1 MQPILANELCKNLGT
16 FPDNPQVT
24 DVVTDSRQAAPGT
37 LFVCIKGERVDGHD
51 FALAALQKGAAG
63 ILCQHE
69 VEGVPPHKRVLVA
82 DPLDAMIQMGANYRA
97 RFSPVLLGVTGSV
110 GKTTTKEFCYAVCSA
125 FGSTLKTEGNQNN
138 EIGVP
143 KTLFRLEETTRYGV
157 VEMGMQALGEIE
169 KLTLAVRPSGAIIT
183 WIGQSHL
190 ESLGTRENIL
200 RAKME
205 ICDGLPDGAPLVIN
219 GDNDLL
225 STAQVPERLR
235 RITFAI
241 HNPADVR
248 AVEIGGD
255 EHGTHFIIQDN
266 DLGNF
271 PAFIPTMG
279 EHNVADALSAYALA
293 TRLGLAPEKAAH
305 ALANYTITGH
315 RQNVVEHCGVTVIE
329 DCYNASP
336 DSMRAALRTLAD
348 YPLDGRRIAVLGDM
362 FELGTI
368 SRKAHEAV
376 GEMAAQAG
384 VDLLF
389 TVGNEAQ
396 FLGQRAEQLGVKAV
410 HCTDKEEVLT
420 HLLEQVKPGDG
431 VLFKASHGM
440 ALETILEAFYK
451 QFQGEQKISG

>member
-1 MQPILANELCKNLGT
+1 M
-16 FPDNPQVT
+16 
-24 DVVTDSRQAAPGT
+24 
-37 LFVCIKGERVDGHD
+37 
-51 FALAALQKGAAG
+51 
-63 ILCQHE
+63 
-69 VEGVPPHKRVLVA
+69 
-82 DPLDAMIQMGANYRA
+82 
-97 RFSPVLLGVTGSV
+97 

-266 DLGNF
+266 EDVYKRQGQHGLRRC
-271 PAFIPTMG
+271 
-279 EHNVADALSAYALA
+279 
-293 TRLGLAPEKAAH
+293 RLGYGRLCSVCQH
-305 ALANYTITGH
+305 
-315 RQNVVEHCGVTVIE
+315 
-329 DCYNASP
+329 
-336 DSMRAALRTLAD
+336 LRSV
-348 YPLDGRRIAVLGDM
+348 RRWPCL
-362 FELGTI
+362 
-368 SRKAHEAV
+368 
-376 GEMAAQAG
+376 
-384 VDLLF
+384 
-389 TVGNEAQ
+389 
-396 FLGQRAEQLGVKAV
+396 
-410 HCTDKEEVLT
+410 
-420 HLLEQVKPGDG
+420 
-431 VLFKASHGM
+431 
-440 ALETILEAFYK
+440 
-451 QFQGEQKISG
+451 